1 LGAFRAL
8 SVNVQRI
15 QSFPT
20 CSIFR
25 LGMSLFKSR
34 QGGIIMTAQLRL
46 AYTNTEHL
54 IEQVQSGGVQL
65 AHGQAVSENLD
76 PFGVAIVSNWMSR
89 AGLCEEQILEVM
101 VGHAAAMESAK
112 AALLPRKR
120 HPHA

>member
-1 LGAFRAL
+1 
-8 SVNVQRI
+8 
-15 QSFPT
+15 
-20 CSIFR
+20 
-25 LGMSLFKSR
+25 
-34 QGGIIMTAQLRL
+34 MTAQLRL
-46 AYTNTEHL
+46 AYTNTRPVSGRRLDGRALLRLAEHL